1 MRTIFL
7 VGTAYS
13 GSTALSREF
22 ARDPRIDMMGEI
34 DRLSVF
40 QPWSGREDAHIENRC
55 RVCFMGEQTDACPVF
70 NGELAAEA
78 SQGSLAERYAAVR
91 RRFPAQIA
99 LDGSKNPNW
108 MRSVVA
114 ESPGMQAAAIVL
126 ARLPWAFAH
135 SVRDADGLDLSQ
147 GVARWRDAYQSTLRI
162 VADLGIPSLVIRYED
177 FLMNRAD
184 GEAAVSRLFGFRP
197 QPTRPAAVGVH
208 HAIGGNLGGFV
219 GMRGVDERALEK
231 SISGE
236 ARAGNYENPND
247 AFKVQN
253 PALRTDE
260 LVLTE
265 RWRGELTVAE
275 FSAILH
281 VPGVWET
288 GRLLGYDLLYHLT
301 R

>member
-22 ARDPRIDMMGEI
+22 ARDPRIDMMGEL

-40 QPWSGREDAHIENRC
+40 QPWSGHVDEHLESRC
-55 RVCFMGEQTDACPVF
+55 RVCFVGDRADDCPVF
-70 NGELAAEA
+70 NSELQAEA
-78 SQGSLAERYAAVR
+78 SRGSLSERYAAVR
-91 RRFPAQIA
+91 RRFPAEIA

-114 ESPGMQAAAIVL
+114 ESPQVQAAAIIL
-126 ARLPWAFAH
+126 TRLPWAFAH
-135 SVRDADGLDLSQ
+135 SVRDADGLDLVQ
-147 GVARWRDAYQSTLRI
+147 GAARWREAYQSALRI
-162 VADLGIPSLVIRYED
+162 VADLGIPSVVIRYED

-184 GEAAVSRLFGFRP
+184 SEAAVSRLLGFRP
-197 QPTRPAAVGVH
+197 ERTRPAAVGVH

-219 GMRGVDERALEK
+219 GMQGVDERALEK

-253 PALRTDE
+253 PGLRTHE

-275 FSAILH
+275 FSAVLH

>member
-34 DRLSVF
+34 DRLSMF

-147 GVARWRDAYQSTLRI
+147 GAARWRDAYQSTLRI